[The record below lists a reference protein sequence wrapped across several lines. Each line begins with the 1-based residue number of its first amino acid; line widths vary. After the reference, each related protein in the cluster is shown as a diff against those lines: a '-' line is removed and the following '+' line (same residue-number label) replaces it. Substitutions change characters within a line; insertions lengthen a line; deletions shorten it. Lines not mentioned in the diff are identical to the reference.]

1 MDPGEDFDIIEESE
15 VEDSDIDLEEEEG
28 PSQPKNSK
36 QIKINTE
43 DDEVDDDDDDDD
55 EEDDID
61 NMSDY
66 NDIDSEFNDNESL
79 DGDNG
84 IENSVPAEIRNFELS
99 DDDESDSDDEN
110 YLQKFDESVQNRII
124 EDYHPELKS
133 HNYEEI
139 KNLSNVVRNE
149 QGEIIDPLHKTLPFI
164 TKYEKARIIGE
175 RTKQINAGAEPMI
188 DIEPSVIDG
197 YLIAV
202 KEFEEKKT
210 PFIVKRPLPN
220 GGCEYWQ
227 LSDLEILV

>member
-36 QIKINTE
+36 QIKIN
-43 DDEVDDDDDDDD
+43 DEVDDDDDDDD

-61 NMSDY
+61 NMSDD

-139 KNLSNVVRNE
+139 KNLSKVVRNE

>member
-61 NMSDY
+61 NMSDD

-139 KNLSNVVRNE
+139 KNLSKVVRNE

>member
-61 NMSDY
+61 NMSDD

-110 YLQKFDESVQNRII
+110 HLQKFDESVQNRII

-139 KNLSNVVRNE
+139 KNLSKVVRNE

>member
-15 VEDSDIDLEEEEG
+15 VEDSDIDLEEEG

-43 DDEVDDDDDDDD
+43 DDEIDDDDDDDD
-55 EEDDID
+55 DDDID
-61 NMSDY
+61 NISDE

-84 IENSVPAEIRNFELS
+84 IENSVPTEIRNFELS
-99 DDDESDSDDEN
+99 DDEESESDDEN

-139 KNLSNVVRNE
+139 KNLSKVVRNE

-175 RTKQINAGAEPMI
+175 RTKQLNAGAEPMI
-188 DIEPSVIDG
+188 DVEPSVIDG

-220 GGCEYWQ
+220 GGCEYWH

>member
-43 DDEVDDDDDDDD
+43 DDEVDDDDDDDE

-61 NMSDY
+61 NMSDD

-139 KNLSNVVRNE
+139 KNLSKVVRNE